1 MSPGEK
7 LVRNCDDCYLD
18 WPIPGYVAVARS
30 LATAPFQPE
39 AQCCAP
45 GQVLRACVACQVPQP
60 LRSPGSAGCRGGC
73 LPAPLPWYCPG
84 RGAVGD
90 SFFQASPPLWAD
102 AQPVNSQISVY
113 FGEFRKMVGRT
124 EHMTGREIA
133 RSCRSWPLLFYSLTL
148 FLLFV
153 VLSIMEGNI
162 WTPVTANQICMHI
175 ADN

>member
-1 MSPGEK
+1 MTVSLTGQFQAT
-7 LVRNCDDCYLD
+7 
-18 WPIPGYVAVARS
+18 WSWQGARPLLPS
-30 LATAPFQPE
+30 NPR
-39 AQCCAP
+39 
-45 GQVLRACVACQVPQP
+45 LRAVLPGRSCKPAWHARCPSP

-133 RSCRSWPLLFYSLTL
+133 RSCHSWPLLFYSLTL

-162 WTPVTANQICMHI
+162 WTLVTANQICMHR